1 MEIKRLLE
9 SGYIIIPDTNVLLNL
24 YRHSPEFSEF
34 GLQCLQEVIG
44 NIYLPATVRIE
55 FGNGFCINCAPD
67 H

>member
-9 SGYIIIPDTNVLLNL
+9 SGYIIIPDTNVLLNS
-24 YRHSPEFSEF
+24 YQYSPEFSEF

-55 FGNGFCINCAPD
+55 FG
-67 H
+67 